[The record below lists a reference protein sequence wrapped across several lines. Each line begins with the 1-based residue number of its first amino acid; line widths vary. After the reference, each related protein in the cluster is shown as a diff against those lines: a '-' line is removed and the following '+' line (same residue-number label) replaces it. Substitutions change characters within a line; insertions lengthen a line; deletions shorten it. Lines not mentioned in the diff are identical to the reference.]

1 MWPCPG
7 KRIKG
12 LRASRHSPKLAQMN
26 PCQGGQIGSAVGRPL
41 LKFAQTLLRR
51 VSSQLSSPTPN
62 SPTEE
67 KKLCSRHWFAAP
79 SPFPPEL
86 SPTTRLCLD
95 SPQQPLIMTAVLS
108 DLGDDQI
115 EQLLSAAEHS
125 LANKAP
131 ASAVAVKSKQQGL
144 VTTTTAPVAS
154 VSTGDGKPAKD
165 AVKQA
170 EELSLRVPQLKS
182 KQKKVR
188 ALPVLP

>member
-1 MWPCPG
+1 M
-7 KRIKG
+7 
-12 LRASRHSPKLAQMN
+12 A
-26 PCQGGQIGSAVGRPL
+26 
-41 LKFAQTLLRR
+41 
-51 VSSQLSSPTPN
+51 
-62 SPTEE
+62 E
-67 KKLCSRHWFAAP
+67 
-79 SPFPPEL
+79 
-86 SPTTRLCLD
+86 
-95 SPQQPLIMTAVLS
+95 VLP

-131 ASAVAVKSKQQGL
+131 ASAVAVMSKQQGL